1 MKTTL
6 EIPNPL
12 FKRVKAHAAIE
23 GLKLKDVFTSALTAY
38 LTRPRPPSKN
48 GIKKCPFPLVR
59 GKVGPLMKEMN
70 AKTIANLQEK
80 DDIERHRR
88 SLGR

>member
-12 FKRVKAHAAIE
+12 FKRVKAQAAME
-23 GLKLKDVFTSALTAY
+23 GLKLKDVVASALSSY
-38 LTRPRPPSKN
+38 LNRPRPPL
-48 GIKKCPFPLVR
+48 KKAAKACPFPLVR
-59 GKVGPLMKEMN
+59 GKAGPLMKQMN
-70 AKTIANLQEK
+70 NETIAELQEK
-80 DDIERHRR
+80 EDLERHRR